1 MPSSSW
7 ETGDADH
14 GVPRRVNG
22 AVPLL
27 LNTSVR
33 AVPSWKHP
41 SLVPGM
47 KPQCFGPYRGTGGV
61 PRAENA
67 TQPDA
72 RSGEAERWP

>member
-7 ETGDADH
+7 ETGDADY

-33 AVPSWKHP
+33 AVPS
-41 SLVPGM
+41 
-47 KPQCFGPYRGTGGV
+47 
-61 PRAENA
+61 
-67 TQPDA
+67 
-72 RSGEAERWP
+72 